1 MTFLRNLSIRKRLW
15 LILTIA
21 LCGLVLTEIK
31 ALHSIHDSL
40 YEAEYTAK
48 RETVKTY
55 VNSAWS
61 LVDHYHTLY
70 TDGVLSEQQAQQAA
84 LDALRAMHDDTLYF
98 WVSDARPVLLMNAG
112 KPSSEGTSML
122 DIRDQEGTAVFTN
135 MVRLARGN
143 REGIYLS
150 YLWPLPGETTP
161 RNKTSFIRHYPDWD
175 WYVGSGLYPADVGA
189 IFMEKAAGLAS
200 ITLGFI
206 VLMAFAIRLV
216 SASIDQPLTRLSET
230 MSRIAEGDG
239 DLTQR
244 LTARGNDELSRLAD
258 SFNHF
263 IARIQ
268 DIIRESKSATGQ
280 VAASGADIASLSKAT
295 RKLTSDQR
303 EDSEHVASSARE
315 MSQTIREIA
324 GNAEQAASAVRSVET
339 NASHGLT
346 TIQSAQKHISDLAGQ
361 IRASCQSIR
370 NLRDETE
377 SIGSVLDVIRG
388 IAEQTN
394 LLALN
399 AAIEAA
405 RAGEQ
410 GRGFAVVA
418 DEVRTLASRTQASTE
433 EIHNTIARL
442 QEQAATTVTSME
454 SSSEHSET
462 TSAMSQSACDAMT
475 AIREAVVTLT
485 DMNISMAAAV
495 EQQSV
500 AAIDI
505 SDRISRIAESSGKI
519 NHNMAQADEGSQQ
532 LQNCSD
538 NLSDL
543 INQFRI

>member
-418 DEVRTLASRTQASTE
+418 DEVRRLA
-433 EIHNTIARL
+433 IHCNESAQQISLNIDLVQSQIEQVGTHMAELKQIAGSSVAGADSVTAL
-442 QEQAATTVTSME
+442 LEQARSGI
-454 SSSEHSET
+454 H
-462 TSAMSQSACDAMT
+462 
-475 AIREAVVTLT
+475 TLT
-485 DMNISMAAAV
+485 TEVTQVATST
-495 EQQSV
+495 EQQSHAV
-500 AAIDI
+500 
-505 SDRISRIAESSGKI
+505 REIAVLAECIFRPMVNSHSG
-519 NHNMAQADEGSQQ
+519 GT
-532 LQNCSD
+532 
-538 NLSDL
+538 
-543 INQFRI
+543 